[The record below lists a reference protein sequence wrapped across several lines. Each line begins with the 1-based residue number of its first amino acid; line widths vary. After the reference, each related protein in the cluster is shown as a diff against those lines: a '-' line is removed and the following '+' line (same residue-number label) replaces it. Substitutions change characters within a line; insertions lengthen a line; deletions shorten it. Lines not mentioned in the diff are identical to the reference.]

1 MREGVWMAW
10 QTRDMTTNAFP
21 DGAAD
26 DLTVPETMLAA
37 VIDAPGDADTFRLDT
52 VPVPASFTSEFVV
65 KVIAAGINPI
75 DAKTRSGKG
84 AAAGLTY
91 PAVLGNDFSGI
102 VVKAPYE
109 AHPLSPGTE
118 VYGMVG
124 VPRLPGTYA
133 QYIAVSSLSVA
144 RKPSTL
150 SHVEAAGVPLAAL
163 TAWGMVVD
171 VAKAHQGQRML
182 IHAGSGGVGHFAV
195 QFARYFGAH
204 VIATG
209 SGRNQDWLRKLG
221 AAEVV
226 DYTTTRF
233 EDVATNID
241 VVIDLIGNV
250 QDDTGSRSLS
260 VLNPGG
266 LIVNAPT
273 GSWPTFI
280 DEAATAGVRATTYK
294 VAPDGDTLS
303 TISRLL
309 ESGDV
314 RVFVDQVFDLADVSA
329 AHRALESGHTRGKI
343 VLTVPSR

>member
-1 MREGVWMAW
+1 MREGVWLAW
-10 QTRDMTTNAFP
+10 QTRGMTTNAFS
-21 DGAAD
+21 DDAD
-26 DLTVPETMLAA
+26 DLTVPDTMLAA
-37 VIDAPGDADTFRLDT
+37 VIDNPGDADVFRLDT

-65 KVIAAGINPI
+65 KVIAAGVNPI
-75 DAKTRSGKG
+75 DAKTRAGKG
-84 AAAGLTY
+84 VSSGLRY
-91 PAVLGNDFSGI
+91 PAILGSDFSGI
-102 VVKAPYE
+102 VVKSPYE

-118 VYGMVG
+118 VYGMVP
-124 VPRLPGTYA
+124 VPRQPGTYA
-133 QYIAVSSLSVA
+133 EYIAVSSLSLA
-144 RKPSTL
+144 RKPSSL

-163 TAWGMVVD
+163 TAWGMVVE

-182 IHAGSGGVGHFAV
+182 VHAGSGGVGHFAV

-209 SGRNQDWLRKLG
+209 STLNQDWLRKLG

-226 DYTTTRF
+226 DYSTTRF

-250 QDDTGSRSLS
+250 HDETGSRSLS
-260 VLNPGG
+260 TLNPGG

-273 GSWPTFI
+273 GSWPTFL
-280 DEAATAGVRATTYK
+280 DEAAAAGVRATTYK

-314 RVFVDQVFDLADVSA
+314 RVFVDQVFDLADVSD
-329 AHRALESGHTRGKI
+329 AHRAVESGHTRGKI
-343 VLTVPSR
+343 VLTVPGR